1 MSTLARNECR
11 EQLRYNYT
19 PDERR
24 EKGQQLADTH
34 IRLGSVN
41 DELDRIKADYKA
53 KIQAL
58 ESDICALSNQ
68 VSSGYEMREYV
79 CFWEYDNPEK
89 GKKTLRR
96 KEPPCDA
103 VRTEEM
109 TIADRQTVM
118 DEIDKEAAEAQ
129 PDPKDGTIVPF
140 TPRNVAPAPESEAPI
155 WDLAIKLAKAGPVST
170 SKLQRELKVAYNEAA
185 ALMERLRDEGV
196 IVSNDDEDD
205 ELTWAAQLEAQR
217 KQQAKEGAEKRKA
230 SKGRRTSSGGVVA
243 TEADGKDLADPDDNK
258 STH

>member
-24 EKGQQLADTH
+24 EKGQHLADTH
-34 IRLGSVN
+34 IRLGTVN

-58 ESDICALSNQ
+58 EADISSLSNQ

-79 CFWEYDNPEK
+79 CFWEYGNPEK

-118 DEIDKEAAEAQ
+118 DEIDKQAAEAQ
-129 PDPKDGTIVPF
+129 PDPKNGTLVIFPGAPGA
-140 TPRNVAPAPESEAPI
+140 PRNVTPAPAP
-155 WDLAIKLAKAGPVST
+155 
-170 SKLQRELKVAYNEAA
+170 AA
-185 ALMERLRDEGV
+185 
-196 IVSNDDEDD
+196 EDD
-205 ELTWAAQLEAQR
+205 ELEWSKALEEQR
-217 KQQAKEGAEKRKA
+217 KQNAKEAAEKAKA
-230 SKGRRTSSGGVVA
+230 TKGKGRRTSSSGVVA